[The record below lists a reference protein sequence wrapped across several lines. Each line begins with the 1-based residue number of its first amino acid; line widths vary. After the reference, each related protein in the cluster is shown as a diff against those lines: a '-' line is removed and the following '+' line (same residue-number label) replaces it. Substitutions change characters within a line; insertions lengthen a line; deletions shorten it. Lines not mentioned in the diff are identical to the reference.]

1 MLEEL
6 KKCLKS
12 ELKDRGIF
20 DIVVYGSLVKNKE
33 NPNDIDILV
42 IFNEG
47 NLKERLNK
55 IQSIKSKIKTKEKI
69 DIKGILWQE
78 LFQDEFFARSGIFLE
93 GISIFTGKPFAERI
107 DFNGF
112 AIFVYNLTNKSHA
125 DKVKFNYVLSGRKSE
140 GLIKGLEGKHPA
152 PGVIEIPIKNSLEFE
167 NVLKKN
173 NISYFK
179 KEVLIKR

>member
-6 KKCLKS
+6 KKCLKT
-12 ELKDRGIF
+12 ELKDKGIF
-20 DIVVYGSLVKNKE
+20 DIIIYGSLVKNKE
-33 NPNDIDILV
+33 DPNDIDILV

-47 NLKERLNK
+47 NLKKRLDK
-55 IQSIKSKIKTKEKI
+55 IQSIKHKIKRKEKI

-78 LFQDEFFARSGIFLE
+78 LFQEEFFARSGVFLE

-125 DKVKFNYVLSGRKSE
+125 EKVKFNYILSGRKSE
-140 GLIKGLEGKHPA
+140 GLIKNLKGKHLA

-167 NVLKKN
+167 DLLKKN
-173 NISYFK
+173 NIRYFK
-179 KEVLIKR
+179 KEVLVKK